1 MKFTKTFAIFIAM
14 LTLCLALAGCGKK
27 ENPEVSMKVY
37 TKAIL
42 HQDNDSLKKTG
53 FNKKDVHD
61 TLLSNFADGFMST
74 SGGLYSR
81 EQANRIG
88 EVYLK
93 KLQKVDIGA
102 TGGVV
107 EGDTAKVQ
115 VVVGQIDMRKLDDPA
130 FIYKMQREI
139 MRHPEL
145 QTRQQQTDFITKML
159 IKALEDMP
167 VGGAVPVNVECKY
180 DNMKGM
186 WVPKDPELF
195 MEDLED
201 AIVKTF

>member
-27 ENPEVSMKVY
+27 PDPETSMKVY

-42 HQDNDSLKKTG
+42 HQDEESLKKTG
-53 FNKKDVHD
+53 FDKKDIHD
-61 TLLSNFADGFMST
+61 TLLNNFSDAFLST
-74 SGGLYSR
+74 SGGFYSR

-88 EVYLK
+88 EVYIR

-102 TGGVV
+102 NGGTVD
-107 EGDTAKVQ
+107 GDTAKVNI
-115 VVVGQIDMRKLDDPA
+115 VVGQIDMRKLGEKSV
-130 FIYKMQREI
+130 IVKMQNAL

-145 QTRQQQTDFITKML
+145 KTRQQQTDFITNML
-159 IKALEDMP
+159 INVLEEMP
-167 VGGAVPVNVECKY
+167 VGGAVPVSVECKY
-180 DNMKGM
+180 DSLKGM
-186 WVPKDPELF
+186 WVPKDPERF

>member
-1 MKFTKTFAIFIAM
+1 MKYTKTFAIFIAM

-27 ENPEVSMKVY
+27 EDPETSMKVY
-37 TKAIL
+37 TKAVL
-42 HQDNDSLKKTG
+42 HQDEDSLKKTG
-53 FNKKDVHD
+53 FDKKDIHD
-61 TLLSNFADGFMST
+61 TLLNNFADAFLST

-93 KLQKVDIGA
+93 KLKKVDIGA
-102 TGGVV
+102 NGGTVN
-107 EGDTAKVQ
+107 GDTAKVNI
-115 VVVGQIDMRKLDDPA
+115 VVGQIDMRKLGEPA
-130 FIYKMQREI
+130 VIYQMQREL

-159 IKALEDMP
+159 IRILEDMP

-180 DNMKGM
+180 DTLKGM
-186 WVPKDPELF
+186 WVPKDPDRF